1 MASTGC
7 KAAMFLVIVSK
18 GIYQLTCFLCSANQ
32 YKAQFKKWGWSKN
45 VRKNEI
51 TTIVKHYKG
60 RAAVGKPSTRAFIKG
75 KQVESQKVR
84 REMKN
89 QMREATR
96 LISLNRNRITTVD
109 GRVLP
114 FSDSL

>member
-1 MASTGC
+1 
-7 KAAMFLVIVSK
+7 MFLVIVSK

-32 YKAQFKKWGWSKN
+32 YKTQFKKWGWSKN

-75 KQVESQKVR
+75 EARNEESDARSNKI
-84 REMKN
+84 N
-89 QMREATR
+89 
-96 LISLNRNRITTVD
+96 
-109 GRVLP
+109 LP
-114 FSDSL
+114 ESKSDHDC